1 MEGLENKY
9 KATEQENLTL
19 KLELTKLSE
28 KVDFMKDEYS
38 NRLQEAEFK
47 WDIIACLVKEYSE
60 LRKRTLGI
68 SESQDGND
76 NKYVHNMPE
85 QDIPSIK
92 TI

>member
-28 KVDFMKDEYS
+28 KVDVMKDEYS

-68 SESQDGND
+68 SEVKMVTTKNMYITCQ
-76 NKYVHNMPE
+76 NKIYLV
-85 QDIPSIK
+85 
-92 TI
+92 